1 MNANKPRLVGL
12 NHIALEVGDVED
24 ALRFYGNVFAFE
36 LRGTHMDAEGRTVMA
51 FIDLGDQFLA
61 LIGGRMQAPDTQRHF
76 GLVVDDR
83 SAVMASAL
91 VAGATA
97 TDRPFNFIDP
107 WGNHVEIVAYADV
120 QFAKTEAVLR
130 SMGLS
135 LDKSTEAKEELRRK
149 GIAEPGVQG

>member
-12 NHIALEVGDVED
+12 NHIALEVGDVEE
-24 ALRFYGNVFAFE
+24 ALRFYGSVFAFE
-36 LRGTHMDAEGRTVMA
+36 LRGTHKDDQGRTVMA

-61 LIGGRMQAPDTQRHF
+61 LIGGRTHSPDTERHF

-83 SAVMASAL
+83 DVVMDLAKA
-91 VAGATA
+91 AGATA

-120 QFAKTEAVLR
+120 QFSKTEAVLR

-135 LDKSTEAKEELRRK
+135 LDKSVEAKEELRRK
-149 GIAEPGVQG
+149 GIT

>member
-12 NHIALEVGDVED
+12 NHIALEVGDVEE

-36 LRGTHMDAEGRTVMA
+36 LRGTQKDERGKVVMA

-61 LIGGRMQAPDTQRHF
+61 LIGDRTQAPDTQRHF

-83 SAVMASAL
+83 SAVMASAQA
-91 VAGATA
+91 AGAAA
-97 TDRPFNFIDP
+97 TDRDFNFIDP

-120 QFAKTEAVLR
+120 QFSKTEAVLR

-135 LDKSTEAKEELRRK
+135 LDKSEEAKEELRRK
-149 GIAEPGVQG
+149 GI

>member
-12 NHIALEVGDVED
+12 NHIALVVGDVEE
-24 ALRFYGNVFAFE
+24 ALRFYGSVFAFD
-36 LRGTHMDAEGRTVMA
+36 LRGTHKDDQGRTVMA
-51 FIDLGDQFLA
+51 FIDPGDQFLA
-61 LIGGRMQAPDTQRHF
+61 LIGGRSQAPDTERHV
-76 GLVVDDR
+76 GLVEDDR

-120 QFAKTEAVLR
+120 QFPNTESVLR

-135 LDKSTEAKEELRRK
+135 LDKSAEAKEELRRK